1 MVSICCNACTHT
13 LTGSA
18 QQCSNSCLQCCSTQC
33 ANACTCTHAPRPRSG
48 QAFLAAH
55 YARSWLYF
63 CACMVFPCARPA
75 ATAPPNMERF
85 MRECKGGGG
94 VTMFP
99 TRLTHTHVTL
109 LLQGAITATPVLE
122 QRSTT
127 TLHQGT
133 SCLGSLGCVTN
144 AQLMVMA
151 DACDCDLLA
160 AAPARGKQSTQ
171 KARRCVVHSVRV
183 ETECMSAY

>member
-1 MVSICCNACTHT
+1 MH
-13 LTGSA
+13 
-18 QQCSNSCLQCCSTQC
+18 NS
-33 ANACTCTHAPRPRSG
+33 
-48 QAFLAAH
+48 
-55 YARSWLYF
+55 
-63 CACMVFPCARPA
+63 A
-75 ATAPPNMERF
+75 ATAAYSAAAHNVP
-85 MRECKGGGG
+85 MRAHAPTLPAPVQAKPFWQPITQGPGCTFARAWCSHARGLQQLHRPTWNASCVSARGGGG